1 MENKTQNSKIVW
13 TIIISF
19 LLVPLVVSV
28 VSTIHVINFFEL
40 SNYYPLALTLAL
52 AFEIGA
58 LSALAGLVA
67 MGKIN
72 KNVVWFIFVLLT
84 IFQMMGNTYYA
95 YDMITNRM
103 KTNPDLIKNWAELFG
118 LADDESITIKRIIAI
133 FSGAIL
139 PIVSL
144 SFLDLLI
151 DYIRKTFGI
160 EKDSKPE
167 IQVLEK
173 QELHQTEEKIE
184 EPAMDEKKTEVQNE
198 VIEPQGYKTEEMP
211 NENISEENEHED
223 FEKLLSEKKKRL
235 DNMREPYFEMLNVL
249 YDEGRI
255 NSGDELPN
263 YNDFINKL
271 DMVRFSQKEINL
283 FLTLCNYLEI
293 FKVSNTQKIALKSFE
308 ESKDILS
315 NYLSLGD

>member
-1 MENKTQNSKIVW
+1 MENKAHNSKIVW
-13 TIIISF
+13 MIIVSF
-19 LLVPLVVSV
+19 LLVPLIVSV

-40 SNYYPLALTLAL
+40 SNHYPLAVTLAI
-52 AFEIGA
+52 AFEVGA

-84 IFQMMGNTYYA
+84 IFQMMGNVYFA
-95 YDMITNRM
+95 YDIITNRM

-118 LADDESITIKRIIAI
+118 LADDETITVKRIIAI
-133 FSGAIL
+133 FSGAVL

-160 EKDSKPE
+160 DEN
-167 IQVLEK
+167 K
-173 QELHQTEEKIE
+173 QIETTEEKPAVEKTAVE
-184 EPAMDEKKTEVQNE
+184 EEKKTEVANE
-198 VIEPQGYKTEEMP
+198 QVEAVDGKLDEIAQD
-211 NENISEENEHED
+211 NVVEENEQED
-223 FEKLLSEKKKRL
+223 FERLLNEKKKRL
-235 DNMREPYFEMLNVL
+235 DNMREPYFEMLEVL
-249 YDEGRI
+249 YDNGNV
-255 NSGDELPN
+255 NSGDELSN
-263 YNDFINKL
+263 YNEFIGKL
-271 DMVRFSQKEINL
+271 DMNKFTQKEINL

-293 FKVSNTQKIALKSFE
+293 FRVSNTQKIALKGYDE
-308 ESKDILS
+308 AKETLS

>member
-1 MENKTQNSKIVW
+1 MENKAHNSKIVW
-13 TIIISF
+13 MIIVSF
-19 LLVPLVVSV
+19 LLVPLIVSV

-40 SNYYPLALTLAL
+40 SNHYPLAVTLAI
-52 AFEIGA
+52 AFEVGA

-84 IFQMMGNTYYA
+84 IFQMMGNVYFA
-95 YDMITNRM
+95 YDIITERM

-118 LADDESITIKRIIAI
+118 LADDEMITVKRIISI
-133 FSGAIL
+133 FSGAVL

-160 EKDSKPE
+160 DEN
-167 IQVLEK
+167 K
-173 QELHQTEEKIE
+173 QIETTEEKSAVEKTAVE
-184 EPAMDEKKTEVQNE
+184 EEKKTEVANE
-198 VIEPQGYKTEEMP
+198 QVEAVDGKLDEIAQD
-211 NENISEENEHED
+211 NVVEENEQED
-223 FEKLLSEKKKRL
+223 FERLLNEKKKRL
-235 DNMREPYFEMLNVL
+235 DNMREPYFEMLEVL
-249 YDEGRI
+249 YDNGNV
-255 NSGDELPN
+255 NSGDELSN
-263 YNDFINKL
+263 YNEFIGKL
-271 DMVRFSQKEINL
+271 DMNKFTQKEINL

-293 FKVSNTQKIALKSFE
+293 FRVSNTQKIALKGYDE
-308 ESKDILS
+308 AKETLS

>member
-1 MENKTQNSKIVW
+1 MENKSYNSRIVW

-40 SNYYPLALTLAL
+40 SNHYPLALTLAV

-72 KNVVWFIFVLLT
+72 KNVVWFIFILLT
-84 IFQMMGNTYYA
+84 MMQMMGNTYYA

-103 KTNPDLIKNWAELFG
+103 KENPDLIKNWAELFG
-118 LADDESITIKRIIAI
+118 LMDDEVITVKRIIAI
-133 FSGAIL
+133 FSGAVL

-160 EKDSKPE
+160 EQDTQQEE
-167 IQVLEK
+167 INEKKVEMPILE
-173 QELHQTEEKIE
+173 
-184 EPAMDEKKTEVQNE
+184 EKKTEIQNE
-198 VIEPQGYKTEEMP
+198 SVEESS
-211 NENISEENEHED
+211 EQKLEEISKDNVVEDHEQED
-223 FEKLLSEKKKRL
+223 FERLLDEKKKRL
-235 DNMREPYFEMLNVL
+235 NNMREPYFEMLQVL
-249 YDEGRI
+249 YNDGAI
-255 NSGDELPN
+255 NNGDELPN
-263 YNDFINKL
+263 YNDFIAKL
-271 DMVRFSQKEINL
+271 DMNRFSQKEINL

-293 FKVSNTQKIALKSFE
+293 FKVSNTQKIALKTLDE
-308 ESKDILS
+308 AKEILS
-315 NYLSLGD
+315 NYLTLGD

>member
-1 MENKTQNSKIVW
+1 MENKAHNSKIVW
-13 TIIISF
+13 MIIVSF
-19 LLVPLVVSV
+19 LLVPLIVSV

-40 SNYYPLALTLAL
+40 SNHYPLAVTLAI
-52 AFEIGA
+52 AFEVGA

-84 IFQMMGNTYYA
+84 IFQMMGNVYFA
-95 YDMITNRM
+95 YDIITERM

-118 LADDESITIKRIIAI
+118 LADDEMITVKRIISI
-133 FSGAIL
+133 FSGAVL

-160 EKDSKPE
+160 DEN
-167 IQVLEK
+167 K
-173 QELHQTEEKIE
+173 QIETTEEKPAVEKTAVE
-184 EPAMDEKKTEVQNE
+184 EEKKTEVANE
-198 VIEPQGYKTEEMP
+198 QVEAVDGKLDEIAQD
-211 NENISEENEHED
+211 NVVEENEQED
-223 FEKLLSEKKKRL
+223 FERLLNEKKKRL
-235 DNMREPYFEMLNVL
+235 DNMREPYFEMLEVL
-249 YDEGRI
+249 YDNGNV
-255 NSGDELPN
+255 NSGDELSN
-263 YNDFINKL
+263 YNEFIGKL
-271 DMVRFSQKEINL
+271 DMNKFTQKEINL

-293 FKVSNTQKIALKSFE
+293 FRVSNTQKIALKGYDE
-308 ESKDILS
+308 AKETLS

>member
-1 MENKTQNSKIVW
+1 MENKNQNSRIVW

-40 SNYYPLALTLAL
+40 SNHYALAVTLAV

-72 KNVVWFIFVLLT
+72 KNVVWFIFILLT
-84 IFQMMGNTYYA
+84 MFQIMGNTYYA

-103 KTNPDLIKNWAELFG
+103 KDNPDLIKNWAELFG
-118 LADDESITIKRIIAI
+118 LMDDETITVKRIISI
-133 FSGAIL
+133 FSGAVL

-160 EKDSKPE
+160 E
-167 IQVLEK
+167 
-173 QELHQTEEKIE
+173 QEVRQESYVQNVQE
-184 EPAMDEKKTEVQNE
+184 EPVVEEKKTETY
-198 VIEPQGYKTEEMP
+198 IEPTVQSSEKKLED
-211 NENISEENEHED
+211 ISSDNVVEDHEKED
-223 FEKLLSEKKKRL
+223 FERLLDEKKRRL
-235 DNMREPYFEMLNVL
+235 NNMREPYFEMLQVL
-249 YDEGRI
+249 YDSGNI
-255 NSGDELPN
+255 NAGDELPN
-263 YNDFINKL
+263 YNDFITKL
-271 DMVRFSQKEINL
+271 DTNKFSQKEINL

-293 FKVSNTQKIALKSFE
+293 FKVSNTQKIALKTLDE
-308 ESKDILS
+308 AKEILS
-315 NYLSLGD
+315 NYLTIGD